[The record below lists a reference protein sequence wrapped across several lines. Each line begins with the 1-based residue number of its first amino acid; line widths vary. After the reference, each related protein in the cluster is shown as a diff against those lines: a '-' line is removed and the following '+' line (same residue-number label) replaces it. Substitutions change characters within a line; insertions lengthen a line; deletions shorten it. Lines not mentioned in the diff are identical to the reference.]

1 MSGPK
6 SGYVCWFRVRFSECD
21 PLGHVNNA
29 VYLTYLEQA
38 AIDHAAFGGWP
49 ESRLRD
55 EIGAVFVAR
64 KHEIEYLRPA
74 TEGMVLEVRTWPSSM
89 TGARAF
95 RDYEIGANSE
105 PDPARRIDRLIPPA
119 DIVPFPRHDLIV
131 RARTE
136 WAFMNVTT
144 GRPVRIP
151 HIVIDDFLIGA

>member
-1 MSGPK
+1 MSRPK
-6 SGYVCWFRVRFSECD
+6 SGYICWFRVRFGECD

-49 ESRLRD
+49 ETRLRD

-64 KHEIEYLRPA
+64 RHEIEYRRPA

-89 TGARAF
+89 SGARAF
-95 RDYEIGANSE
+95 RDYEIGVTSE
-105 PDPARRIDRLIPPA
+105 PDPARRIDRLVPPGQIA
-119 DIVPFPRHDLIV
+119 SFPRADLVV

-136 WAFMNVTT
+136 WAFMNVAT
-144 GRPVRIP
+144 GRPARIP
-151 HIVIDDFLIGA
+151 QTVIDDFMIDA